1 MSGIRNTL
9 EIARS
14 ALVSS
19 QVALDVTGNNIAN
32 ANTEGYSRRRAIMES
47 ESQRTAQN
55 FVIGKGVI
63 VSRIERVRDQYIETQ
78 LRTQQQSLSYWET
91 LQTKYARLEDIF
103 TEPSEAGLGE
113 MMNKFFD
120 SWQGLATDPQSY
132 TARSNVLQK
141 ANSLASKFRTTAKH
155 ISDLKDEIRSEF
167 NNQLEKFNSL
177 AEQLAEINI
186 QLPLSTE
193 QAADLLDRR
202 DNLLM
207 QMNKIA
213 NVQTME
219 NEYGQVTI
227 SLGGKVLLE
236 NSKVVKLVEA
246 SADEPL
252 NTLHWEDNSRAS
264 KASNGQLAALAR
276 FHDETLQ
283 DYSDQLDELATS
295 LVEGVNELHKTGY
308 GLEGSTNVNFFD
320 PSTTGAADIQV
331 SSEVAD
337 NAEKIAVSADGNRGN
352 GEIAR
357 QIAQL
362 VNDSSM
368 VNNSFSF
375 HDYYGTTIAR
385 LGNEVQDTTVKL
397 DGQKMLVNQIRT
409 HQESASGV
417 SLDEEMT
424 NLIQFQRAYQAA
436 AKLINV
442 VDEMMDT
449 ILRMV

>member
-19 QVALDVTGNNIAN
+19 QMALDVTGNNIAN
-32 ANTEGYSRRRAIMES
+32 ANTEGYSRRRAVMKS
-47 ESQRTAQN
+47 EYQRTAQN

-63 VSRIERVRDQYIETQ
+63 VSRIERTRDQYIESQ

-91 LQTKYARLEDIF
+91 MQTKYARLEDIF
-103 TEPSEAGLGE
+103 TEPSETGLGE
-113 MMNKFFD
+113 MMSRFFD
-120 SWQGLATDPQSY
+120 SWQGLATDPQSF
-132 TARSNVLQK
+132 TARNDVLQK
-141 ANSLASKFRTTAKH
+141 ANSLAAKFRSTTKH

-167 NNQLEKFNSL
+167 NKQLEKFNSL

-186 QLPLSTE
+186 QLPLSQE

-207 QMNKIA
+207 QMNKIV

-236 NSKVVKLVEA
+236 NSKVIKVVEG

-252 NTLHWEDNSRAS
+252 NTIHWEDNSRAS
-264 KASNGQLAALAR
+264 KASNGQLAALAT

-295 LVEGVNELHKTGY
+295 LVEKVNELHKTGY

-320 PSTTGAADIQV
+320 PSTTGAADIRV

-337 NAEKIAVSADGNRGN
+337 NAEKIAASEDGNGGN

-357 QIAQL
+357 KIAQL
-362 VNDSSM
+362 VNDSTV

-375 HDYYGTTIAR
+375 HDYYGATIAR
-385 LGNEVQDTTVKL
+385 LGNDVQDTTVKR
-397 DGQKMLVNQIRT
+397 DGQKMLVNQART
-409 HQESASGV
+409 HQEAVSGV